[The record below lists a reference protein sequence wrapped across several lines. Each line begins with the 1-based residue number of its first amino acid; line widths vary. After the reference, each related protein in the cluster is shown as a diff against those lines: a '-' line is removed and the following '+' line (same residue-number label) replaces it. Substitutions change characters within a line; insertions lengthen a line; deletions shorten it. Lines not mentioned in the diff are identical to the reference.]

1 MCIGDKYFV
10 SLCQFFNLML
20 CSVFPVKLK
29 CIIIIATSDGPIYLK
44 KFTMYIYLFYS
55 MFIFSI
61 FIQENVTSCPLC
73 DLCPFNLKNHGG
85 SRR

>member
-1 MCIGDKYFV
+1 MCIGHKYFV

-44 KFTMYIYLFYS
+44 KIYDVYIFVLFNVY
-55 MFIFSI
+55 IFYFHTGECYVLS
-61 FIQENVTSCPLC
+61 SL
-73 DLCPFNLKNHGG
+73 
-85 SRR
+85 

>member
-44 KFTMYIYLFYS
+44 KINDVYIFVLFNVY
-55 MFIFSI
+55 IFYFHTGECYVLS
-61 FIQENVTSCPLC
+61 SL
-73 DLCPFNLKNHGG
+73 
-85 SRR
+85 